1 MIEIAGSRI
10 NSQDIINEY
19 PPDSIEAKIISILA
33 ASDNVYIYTSLDELK
48 FELNM
53 RKNIISASRELNDSN
68 FSFRT
73 FRKSICNPKYW
84 NRTDEGGFLIKSDV
98 TPYDGIKDIYTNS
111 SMYGT
116 ECATA
121 IVIVYYKALVNIY
134 PEELFN
140 KLFANIHLMNWHYLD
155 RDLDI
160 GYYEGDIDF
169 LPGDCRYF
177 KNPDV
182 NPLTPEWQGEN
193 AIDLGDGTYYG
204 HGIGIGTAEDI
215 IESLNENRKEGST
228 VSAYLLDSATRPNFK
243 YLSKKYYNFISSPEG
258 ENYRKA
264 WIYYRNFE
272 KKLPKVFC

>member
-1 MIEIAGSRI
+1 MIEISGSRI
-10 NSQDIINEY
+10 NTQDIINEY
-19 PPDSIEAKIISILA
+19 PPDSIEAKILGILSS
-33 ASDNVYIYTSLDELK
+33 SDSLYIYESLDELK

-53 RKNIISASRELNDSN
+53 RKNIISASRELNASD

-73 FRKSICNPKYW
+73 FRKSVCNLEYW
-84 NRTDEGGFLIKSDV
+84 IRTDEGGFLIKDGV
-98 TPYDGIKDIYTNS
+98 KPCDGIKDIFVNS

-140 KLFANIHLMNWHYLD
+140 ELFANIHLMNWHYLD

-160 GYYEGDIDF
+160 GYYEDVDF

-182 NPLTPEWQGEN
+182 DPLTPEWQGEN
-193 AIDLGDGTYYG
+193 VIDLGDGTYYG
-204 HGIGIGTAEDI
+204 HGIGIGTGEEI
-215 IESLNENRKEGST
+215 IDALNDNRKEGST
-228 VSAYLLDSATRPNFK
+228 ESAYLMDSATGPNFK
-243 YLSKKYYNFISSPEG
+243 YLSKQYYDFISKLES
-258 ENYRKA
+258 ENYNRA
-264 WIYYRNFE
+264 WVYYRNFE
-272 KKLPKVFC
+272 KKLPRVFC